1 VTETAFL
8 SGALPRVF
16 AHRGLY
22 LHKHGIDENS
32 IASFLEAVEHGATHI
47 ETDRQVTLDGVAVLF
62 HDTTL
67 LRLMAV
73 DAKVSDLTFAE
84 LSSYSLPNNGKVPS
98 LDQVLRELPG
108 VRLNIDIKSD
118 GAVAPTVRAI
128 EENSAHDRVLVSS
141 FSKTRRKQAL
151 ALLSRPVATSGSMSD
166 VLRIWLS
173 HKFLGGFGLTALAK
187 GLDALQLPCNYGPIL
202 FAKQKFIA
210 AMAANDLE
218 VHFWTI
224 NEVEQMRELLS
235 MGASGIVTDRCDL
248 AVKL

>member
-47 ETDRQVTLDGVAVLF
+47 ETDTQVTLDGVAVLF

>member
-1 VTETAFL
+1 VAETAFL

-47 ETDRQVTLDGVAVLF
+47 ETDTQVTLDGVAVLF

>member
-47 ETDRQVTLDGVAVLF
+47 ETDTQVTLDGVAVLF

-173 HKFLGGFGLTALAK
+173 HKFLGGFGLTALTK